1 MDAPPSGRFYK
12 KDGYVHAVHS
22 SDESWSKEFYS
33 CGPPTASCSL
43 TTFVS
48 FRPRLEANQPEP
60 GLLPRELRAKPAS
73 LRRATH
79 EFFLP
84 CKNVDGRKHGLS
96 CFLLLRPESLDRGR
110 SDLLPRSR
118 TWRHVMQVSRSYRRM
133 ARVSC
138 CAKSILSP
146 SSISV
151 IYSEAD
157 RATDRATD
165 RLAASQNVRSLPAS
179 LGLARSFLITEEAFR
194 FHGYGAAQQGKKAR
208 RRATRPLSLLGNPQ
222 SHKLPFNASIP

>member
-96 CFLLLRPESLDRGR
+96 CFFAQNHSIEGGATYFRVVARGGMLCKSVGRIVVWRECPAAQKVSYLRPPSQLSIPRPTERPTERPTDLLLLKTSARFR
-110 SDLLPRSR
+110 PRSVVPHNRRGLSFSWLWCR
-118 TWRHVMQVSRSYRRM
+118 TAGQ
-133 ARVSC
+133 
-138 CAKSILSP
+138 
-146 SSISV
+146 
-151 IYSEAD
+151 E
-157 RATDRATD
+157 
-165 RLAASQNVRSLPAS
+165 
-179 LGLARSFLITEEAFR
+179 
-194 FHGYGAAQQGKKAR
+194 GAAQGYPTSLSARESSITQIAFQCFYTLKK
-208 RRATRPLSLLGNPQ
+208 
-222 SHKLPFNASIP
+222 